1 MKIIFSIL
9 STFMLSLAANAAH
22 HEQAAGMNLD
32 QLNAVQM
39 QMCKLKPGK
48 TMADYQKM
56 SEDYIRWSQKH
67 DAEVMYM
74 RATPLFASPRNSTTP
89 EFDFI
94 EMLASSFEQSGQAWK
109 KWLSTK
115 EGQKLN
121 DTWQSLA
128 ECRGAINRFAM
139 RYADIATLHTLD
151 ERVITFE
158 WCTRNEG
165 VAWDDLAPVHQQAV
179 DNRPDNSSIL
189 SWAIMFPGVGV
200 NNAPGEFL
208 HMFTFADTIG
218 LMAHRNRIANEEGWR
233 QREDYQTNFASCTG
247 QNAYLATV
255 LNRPSN

>member
-1 MKIIFSIL
+1 
-9 STFMLSLAANAAH
+9 
-22 HEQAAGMNLD
+22 
-32 QLNAVQM
+32 
-39 QMCKLKPGK
+39 
-48 TMADYQKM
+48 
-56 SEDYIRWSQKH
+56 
-67 DAEVMYM
+67 M
-74 RATPLFASPRNSTTP
+74 RAIPLFASPRNSTTP
-89 EFDFI
+89 GFDFI

-128 ECRGAINRFAM
+128 ECRVAINSFAM
-139 RYADIATLHTLD
+139 RYADIETLNTLD

-179 DNRPDNSSIL
+179 DNRPDNSSVL

-233 QREDYQTNFASCTG
+233 QREDYQTNYASCTG

>member
-74 RATPLFASPRNSTTP
+74 RAIPLFASPRKSTTP

-128 ECRGAINRFAM
+128 ECRVAINSFAM
-139 RYADIATLHTLD
+139 RYADIETLNTLD

-179 DNRPDNSSIL
+179 
-189 SWAIMFPGVGV
+189 
-200 NNAPGEFL
+200 E
-208 HMFTFADTIG
+208 
-218 LMAHRNRIANEEGWR
+218 
-233 QREDYQTNFASCTG
+233 
-247 QNAYLATV
+247 
-255 LNRPSN
+255 